1 MYGSNAYCVTC
12 WSIRASKSPSDTPPP
27 PPLPHWPGVQT
38 KTLKTFFLIH
48 SLAKVNYLP
57 LNNSIFKD
65 LTLVFCWRDFRKFRF
80 HFKFPIPAKQGR
92 QSNVRGLLGR
102 WGGGNAVSVTSLI
115 IVYISYLWVAPL
127 SSFLSCRWF
136 PKRKKTKKKHQVVES
151 SHNKTEK
158 IPGACL
164 HRAWSR
170 VTAITITES
179 IGLLEQFLL
188 WTIDWCSWLQLYQ
201 RRPQT
206 RKVEQLTNKK
216 CVLV

>member
-1 MYGSNAYCVTC
+1 MRIVLLVDQFELQNPPRT
-12 WSIRASKSPSDTPPP
+12 PP

-92 QSNVRGLLGR
+92 RSNVRGLLGR
-102 WGGGNAVSVTSLI
+102 WEGGNAVSVTSLI
-115 IVYISYLWVAPL
+115 IVYISYVRVAPL
-127 SSFLSCRWF
+127 SSFLSRRWF
-136 PKRKKTKKKHQVVES
+136 PKRKKIKKKHQLVES
-151 SHNKTEK
+151 SYNKNEK

-170 VTAITITES
+170 VTTITITES

-216 CVLV
+216 CVLI

>member
-1 MYGSNAYCVTC
+1 M
-12 WSIRASKSPSDTPPP
+12 
-27 PPLPHWPGVQT
+27 
-38 KTLKTFFLIH
+38 
-48 SLAKVNYLP
+48 NYLP

-80 HFKFPIPAKQGR
+80 HFKFPIQAKQGR
-92 QSNVRGLLGR
+92 RSNVRGLLRR

-136 PKRKKTKKKHQVVES
+136 PERKKIKKKHQVVES
-151 SHNKTEK
+151 SYNKTEK

-170 VTAITITES
+170 VTTITIMES

-216 CVLV
+216 CVLI